1 MKSAVFL
8 AAAVVLL
15 SACSSLQTVRRPGE
29 QDAGMLLARISH
41 INAGIR
47 DIKGIG
53 RLRLA
58 TGATRNSARVALAGT
73 ADGALR
79 IDLIGIDGRPLANLA
94 ANGTWL
100 SFRGYRPYQFH
111 RRPSS
116 SASLEKILSIP
127 VAVKEAVLLLCGRIP
142 VVAHQEAVLL
152 PAQDDEAARILLKGF
167 WGRVKQTID
176 LGGDGVTPVAAA
188 FFDAGGDLRY
198 HVHRFD
204 LRPTGG
210 YPIPFGLTLTGGSGA
225 LVTLTFDRLSTDT
238 GLPDDLFVRRD
249 APPQ

>member
-79 IDLIGIDGRPLANLA
+79 IDLIGIDGRPLASLA
-94 ANGTWL
+94 ADGDWV
-100 SFRGYRPYQFH
+100 SYRGYRPYQFR

-116 SASLEKILSIP
+116 SANLDRILSIP
-127 VAVKEAVLLLCGRIP
+127 ITAREAVWLLSGKVPVEQHQSTDYRPGDGREP
-142 VVAHQEAVLL
+142 DRLE
-152 PAQDDEAARILLKGF
+152 LKRF
-167 WGRVKQTID
+167 WGDVRQALTLERAGQPTDIAFYGF
-176 LGGDGVTPVAAA
+176 GGDVRYRAQRS
-188 FFDAGGDLRY
+188 DIRLREG
-198 HVHRFD
+198 FA
-204 LRPTGG
+204 L
-210 YPIPFGLTLTGGSGA
+210 PFGLTLTAADGTTVSLA
-225 LVTLTFDRLSTDT
+225 IQRLVPNT
-238 GLPDDLFVRRD
+238 GLADDLFILQE
-249 APPQ
+249 AP